1 MQVKKEK
8 KQKEGREERKRKKM
22 MFHLRESVMLGV
34 RKEIRAQN

>member
-8 KQKEGREERKRKKM
+8 KEGREGRKRKKM

>member
-8 KQKEGREERKRKKM
+8 KEGREGRKRKKM
-22 MFHLRESVMLGV
+22 MFHRRESVMLGV